1 VPVELAI
8 ERKLERENASADGGA
23 AAGRPSP

>member
-23 AAGRPSP
+23 ADGRPSF